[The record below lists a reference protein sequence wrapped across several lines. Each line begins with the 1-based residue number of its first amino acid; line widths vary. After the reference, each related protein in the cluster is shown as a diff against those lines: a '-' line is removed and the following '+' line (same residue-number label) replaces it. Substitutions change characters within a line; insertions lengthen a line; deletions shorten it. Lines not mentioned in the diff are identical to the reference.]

1 MGQKEA
7 TSPSAPQGTADG
19 RTGRPAPQARWPLS
33 LQASLLAGGA
43 AVLLGLVAVG
53 VTRKADTTEHAPTIP
68 AAALARPTPPP
79 RPAFTRAEEAY
90 IQALWPIH
98 GEVERSAV
106 RVSLGNIFYK
116 MNELDRAELKV
127 RVDAAAAAYQQAE
140 ARIGTLVPPPSLA
153 DAHAD
158 YLAVVRLFGESTR
171 EVLKMF
177 DDGDDGHLLA
187 AQPLSQGGSNKIR
200 KIGAQFWQHEYTA
213 H

>member
-1 MGQKEA
+1 MGRKEA
-7 TSPSAPQGTADG
+7 NFPQKAGAAAND
-19 RTGRPAPQARWPLS
+19 RAGRPASHAQWSLPLKPT
-33 LQASLLAGGA
+33 LLAGSV
-43 AVLLGLVAVG
+43 AVLLGGIAVG
-53 VTRKADTTEHAPTIP
+53 VTRDINTSGHAPTSP
-68 AAALARPTPPP
+68 AASLARPTHPP

-116 MNELDRAELKV
+116 MNELDKAELKI
-127 RVDAAAAAYQQAE
+127 RVDAAVAAYKQAE
-140 ARIGTLVPPPSLA
+140 TQISTLLPPPSLA
-153 DAHAD
+153 DAHKD
-158 YLAVVRLFGESTR
+158 YLAAVRLFEESTR

-187 AQPLSQGGSNKIR
+187 AQPLSQEGSNKIR
-200 KIGAQFWQHEYTA
+200 KVGAQFWQHEFTA